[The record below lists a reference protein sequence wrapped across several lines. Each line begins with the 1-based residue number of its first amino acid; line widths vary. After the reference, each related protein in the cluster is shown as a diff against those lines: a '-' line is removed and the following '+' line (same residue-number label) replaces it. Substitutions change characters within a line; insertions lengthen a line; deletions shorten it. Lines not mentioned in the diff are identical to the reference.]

1 MAHRFMRRAWF
12 CAAIIGVLA
21 GFSAYGAAQR
31 AAPSALPAR
40 ASSVVVVPFENIG
53 HAAQLDWL
61 GEGLSELTIERLA
74 GHGLSLFSRE
84 DRLDALEKLGLPAY
98 ARFSRATMLKIAAEI
113 DADYVIFGEFSAES
127 GALRVTARVLRVTPP
142 ALAEPIPESGALDSL
157 PQIQAR
163 FAWQAL
169 CEIQSSLSQDSSCRA
184 ASGDQQQ
191 FVDAVRPLL
200 PDAFELYIRGLLNAD
215 DDIRLRNLREA
226 ARLQPDWDEPPLAL
240 ARTYYAKRDCEA
252 ALQWFGRVSTQGPH
266 AAEADFDSGVCDL
279 LRNDPVHA
287 ESAFSAI
294 SGATQADNARDSAVA
309 QNRGADEPAVASNL
323 GAALL
328 RQARYKE
335 AVADFER
342 ALRLD
347 PGEPD
352 YEFNEG
358 LAQYLAGDW
367 TEASRALREALRFQP
382 DDAQTKALLIAA
394 LDRAGESGEANAL
407 RSEGRPASASEA
419 AKDAAPAPPRRD
431 VTKLDPTALA
441 RLARIR
447 TAFVQGAAR

>member
-1 MAHRFMRRAWF
+1 MAHRFLRRAWF

-21 GFSAYGAAQR
+21 GSSADGAAQR
-31 AAPSALPAR
+31 AAPSALPR
-40 ASSVVVVPFENIG
+40 ASSVVVFPFENIG
-53 HAAQLDWL
+53 HAGQLDWL
-61 GEGLSELTIERLA
+61 GEGLSELTIERLG
-74 GHGLSLFSRE
+74 GHGLSVFSRE
-84 DRLDALEKLGLPAY
+84 ERLDALEKLGLPAY

-113 DADYVIFGEFSAES
+113 DADYIIFGEFSAES
-127 GALRVTARVLRVTPP
+127 GVLRVTARVLRVTPP
-142 ALAEPIPESGALDSL
+142 ALAEPIAESGALDSL
-157 PQIQAR
+157 SQIQAR

-169 CEIQSSLSQDSSCRA
+169 CEIQNSLSQNSPCRA
-184 ASGDQQQ
+184 ASSTQQQ
-191 FVDAVRPLL
+191 FVEAARPLR
-200 PDAFELYIRGLLNAD
+200 PDAFELYIRGLLSAD
-215 DDIRLRNLREA
+215 DDTRLRNLHEA

-252 ALQWFGRVSTQGPH
+252 ALQWFGRISTQGPH
-266 AAEADFDSGVCDL
+266 AAEANFDSGVCDL

-294 SGATQADNARDSAVA
+294 TGGAQTANGGDSAVA
-309 QNRGADEPAVASNL
+309 TDSGPDQPEVASNL

-358 LAQYLAGDW
+358 LGQYLAGDW
-367 TEASRALREALRFQP
+367 AAASKALREALRFQP
-382 DDAQTKALLIAA
+382 DDVQVKALLIAA

-407 RSEGRPASASEA
+407 RAKGPASASEA
-419 AKDAAPAPPRRD
+419 AQDPAPAPPRRD

-447 TAFVQGAAR
+447 TTFGQGAAR